1 MTPHSARGPNHAA
14 DRTQDRRLTAGSTLT
29 DAVLDTPEQQDG
41 PSRDRV
47 VYRATTALRP
57 HPRYQELRGPMAA
70 TRLQR
75 AARQA
80 GAIQEPLLTTVDG
93 TILDGHARWQVA
105 IDCEQSTLPCFVYD
119 VTDDEALQVVI
130 QRHRRSE
137 GLNDYGR
144 IVLALGLESYFR
156 EQRRGTPSTGH
167 PRPSSKLTN
176 HEHRDVRKNIAEEA
190 GVSTGNVTKVKQ
202 ILNSVIPE
210 LRERLLG
217 SEVSIHRAWQWRTL
231 SPKDQRDALWTHL
244 HQGGIK
250 QTVGRLVRAH
260 ADAGAPAQPADVAVT
275 VLGGLPMYDPADLT
289 VAVVDVP
296 GRAVVVTQ
304 MCYDELLEKNTR

>member
-14 DRTQDRRLTAGSTLT
+14 DRTEDRRLTAGSTLT
-29 DAVLDTPEQQDG
+29 DAVLETPEQQDG

-47 VYRATTALRP
+47 VYRATTTLRP

-156 EQRRGTPSTGH
+156 ERRRPTGSTGQ

-176 HEHRDVRKNIAEEA
+176 HEHRDVRKDIAGEA
-190 GVSTGNVTKVKQ
+190 GVSTGNLTKVKQ
-202 ILNSVIPE
+202 LLETVIPE
-210 LRERLLG
+210 VQERLLRG
-217 SEVSIHRAWQWRTL
+217 EVSIHRAWRWRSL
-231 SPKDQRDALWTHL
+231 SPKRQRDALWAHV

-250 QTVGRLVRAH
+250 KTVSRLVRAH
-260 ADAGAPAQPADVAVT
+260 ADTAAPAQPADVAVT
-275 VLGGLPMYDPADLT
+275 VLAGLPMYDPADIT

-296 GRAVVVTQ
+296 GRAVVVTRA
-304 MCYDELLEKNTR
+304 CYKELQQRHTR

>member
-1 MTPHSARGPNHAA
+1 MTARSARGPNHAA
-14 DRTQDRRLTAGSTLT
+14 DRTQDRRLAAGGAETN
-29 DAVLDTPEQQDG
+29 AVLDTPVRQDG
-41 PSRDRV
+41 PSRDRA

-57 HPRYQELRGPMAA
+57 HPGYQELRGPMAA

-80 GAIQEPLLTTVDG
+80 GPIHEPLLTTVDG

-119 VTDDEALQVVI
+119 VTEDEALQIVI
-130 QRHRRSE
+130 QRHRRFE
-137 GLNDYGR
+137 GLNDFGR

-156 EQRRGTPSTGH
+156 ERHRPTATGQ

-176 HEHRDVRKNIAEEA
+176 HEQRDVRKDIALEA

-202 ILNSVIPE
+202 LLDTVIPE
-210 LRERLLG
+210 VRERLLRG
-217 SEVSIHRAWQWRTL
+217 EVSIHRAWRWRTL
-231 SPKDQRDALWTHL
+231 SPKRQRDALWTHV

-250 QTVGRLVRAH
+250 KTVGRLVRAH
-260 ADAGAPAQPADVAVT
+260 ADTGAPAPPADVAIT
-275 VLGGLPMYDPADLT
+275 VLSGLPMYDPADIT
-289 VAVVDVP
+289 VAVVDIP
-296 GRAVVVTQ
+296 GRAVVVTR
-304 MCYDELLEKNTR
+304 MCYDELQEKHTR